1 MKGIL
6 LGHVGSINLTK
17 VENRLQLECILYGEG
32 YCVNPSTNLFTA
44 TMDFNDEGKEQIRAE
59 ANNKALM
66 SMWMW
71 MESTGSTNIA
81 QLTGQPVVIQVDD
94 NDELVD
100 FQIVSKEQEAK
111 FLELGQKQN
120 ETEEEATTED

>member
-59 ANNKALM
+59 TNNKALM
-66 SMWMW
+66 SMWTW
-71 MESTGSTNIA
+71 MESTGSTNLA
-81 QLTGQPVVIQVDD
+81 QLTGQPVVIQVGDD
-94 NDELVD
+94 DELVD
-100 FQIVSKEQEAK
+100 FQIVSKEQEQK
-111 FLELGQKQN
+111 FLELSKEQ
-120 ETEEEATTED
+120 EEESPED

>member
-59 ANNKALM
+59 ATKSLINSL
-66 SMWMW
+66 S
-71 MESTGSTNIA
+71 
-81 QLTGQPVVIQVDD
+81 
-94 NDELVD
+94 
-100 FQIVSKEQEAK
+100 
-111 FLELGQKQN
+111 
-120 ETEEEATTED
+120 

>member
-66 SMWMW
+66 SMWTW
-71 MESTGSTNIA
+71 MESTDSTNLA
-81 QLTGQPVVIQVDD
+81 QLTGQPVVIQVGDD
-94 NDELVD
+94 DELVD
-100 FQIVSKEQEAK
+100 FQIVSKEQEQK
-111 FLELGQKQN
+111 FLELSK
-120 ETEEEATTED
+120 EKEEESSED

>member
-111 FLELGQKQN
+111 FLELSQKQD

>member
-66 SMWMW
+66 SMWTW
-71 MESTGSTNIA
+71 MESTGSTNLA
-81 QLTGQPVVIQVDD
+81 QLTGQPVVIQVGDD
-94 NDELVD
+94 DELVD
-100 FQIVSKEQEAK
+100 FQIVSKEQEQK
-111 FLELGQKQN
+111 FLELSN
-120 ETEEEATTED
+120 EQEENSPED

>member
-17 VENRLQLECILYGEG
+17 VENRLQLECVLYGEG

-44 TMDFNDEGKEQIRAE
+44 TMDFNDEGKEQIHAE

-66 SMWMW
+66 SIWAW
-71 MESTGSTNIA
+71 MENTGTANLA
-81 QLTGQPVVIQVDD
+81 QLTGQPVIIQVGDSE
-94 NDELVD
+94 ELVD
-100 FQIVSKEQEAK
+100 FQIVSKEQEQK
-111 FLELGQKQN
+111 FLELAEKQ
-120 ETEEEATTED
+120 EEKTSEPEAEN

>member
-66 SMWMW
+66 SMWTW
-71 MESTGSTNIA
+71 MESTSSTNLA
-81 QLTGQPVVIQVDD
+81 QLTGQPVVIQVGDD
-94 NDELVD
+94 DELVD
-100 FQIVSKEQEAK
+100 FQIVSKEQEQK
-111 FLELGQKQN
+111 FLELSKEQ
-120 ETEEEATTED
+120 EEESPED

>member
-66 SMWMW
+66 SMWTW
-71 MESTGSTNIA
+71 MESTGSTNLT
-81 QLTGQPVVIQVDD
+81 QLTGQPVVIQVGDD
-94 NDELVD
+94 DELVD
-100 FQIVSKEQEAK
+100 FQIVSKEQEQK
-111 FLELGQKQN
+111 FLELSKEQ
-120 ETEEEATTED
+120 EENSPED

>member
-66 SMWMW
+66 SMWTW
-71 MESTGSTNIA
+71 MESTGSTNLA
-81 QLTGQPVVIQVDD
+81 QLTGQPVVIQVGDD
-94 NDELVD
+94 DELVD
-100 FQIVSKEQEAK
+100 FQIVSKEQEQK
-111 FLELGQKQN
+111 FLELSKEQ
-120 ETEEEATTED
+120 EEESPED

>member
-66 SMWMW
+66 SMWTW
-71 MESTGSTNIA
+71 MESTGSTNLA
-81 QLTGQPVVIQVDD
+81 QLTGQPVVIQVGDD
-94 NDELVD
+94 DELVD
-100 FQIVSKEQEAK
+100 FQIVSKEQEQK
-111 FLELGQKQN
+111 FLELSKEQ
-120 ETEEEATTED
+120 EENSPED

>member
-17 VENRLQLECILYGEG
+17 VENRLQLECILYGDG

-120 ETEEEATTED
+120 ETEEEATTKD

>member
-66 SMWMW
+66 SMWTW
-71 MESTGSTNIA
+71 MESTGSTNLA
-81 QLTGQPVVIQVDD
+81 QLIGQPVVIQVGDD
-94 NDELVD
+94 DELVD
-100 FQIVSKEQEAK
+100 FQIVSKEQEQK
-111 FLELGQKQN
+111 FLELSKEQ
-120 ETEEEATTED
+120 EEKSPED

>member
-71 MESTGSTNIA
+71 MESTGSNNIA

>member
-66 SMWMW
+66 SMWTW
-71 MESTGSTNIA
+71 MESTGSTNLA
-81 QLTGQPVVIQVDD
+81 QLTGKPVVIQVGDD
-94 NDELVD
+94 DELVD
-100 FQIVSKEQEAK
+100 FQIVSEEQEAK
-111 FLELGQKQN
+111 FLELGQKHD
-120 ETEEEATTED
+120 ETEEEVTTED

>member
-17 VENRLQLECILYGEG
+17 VENRLQLECVLYGEG

-66 SMWMW
+66 SMWTW
-71 MESTGSTNIA
+71 MESTGSTNLA
-81 QLTGQPVVIQVDD
+81 QLTGQPVVIQVGDD
-94 NDELVD
+94 DELID
-100 FQIVSKEQEAK
+100 FQIVSKEQEQK
-111 FLELGQKQN
+111 FLELSKEQ
-120 ETEEEATTED
+120 EEKSPED

>member
-66 SMWMW
+66 SMWTW
-71 MESTGSTNIA
+71 MESTGSTNLA
-81 QLTGQPVVIQVDD
+81 QLTGQPVVIQVGDD
-94 NDELVD
+94 DELVD
-100 FQIVSKEQEAK
+100 FQIVSKEQEQK
-111 FLELGQKQN
+111 FLELASEK
-120 ETEEEATTED
+120 EEESVTQAPED

>member
-111 FLELGQKQN
+111 FLELGQKQT
-120 ETEEEATTED
+120 ETEEEVTTED

>member
-44 TMDFNDEGKEQIRAE
+44 TLDFDDEGKEQIRAE

-66 SMWMW
+66 SMWTW
-71 MESTGSTNIA
+71 MESTGSTNLA
-81 QLTGQPVVIQVDD
+81 QLTGKPVVIQVGDD
-94 NDELVD
+94 DELVD
-100 FQIVSKEQEAK
+100 FQIVSEEQEAK
-111 FLELGQKQN
+111 FLELGQKQD
-120 ETEEEATTED
+120 ETEEEVTTED

>member
-120 ETEEEATTED
+120 DTEEEATTED

>member
-66 SMWMW
+66 SMWTW
-71 MESTGSTNIA
+71 MESTGSTNLA
-81 QLTGQPVVIQVDD
+81 QLTGQPVVIQVGDD
-94 NDELVD
+94 DELVD
-100 FQIVSKEQEAK
+100 FQIVSKEQEQK
-111 FLELGQKQN
+111 FLELSKEQ
-120 ETEEEATTED
+120 EEDSKED

>member
-66 SMWMW
+66 SMWTW
-71 MESTGSTNIA
+71 MESTGSTNLA
-81 QLTGQPVVIQVDD
+81 QLTGQPVVIQVGED
-94 NDELVD
+94 DELVD
-100 FQIVSKEQEAK
+100 FQIVSKEQEKK
-111 FLELGQKQN
+111 FLELSKEQ
-120 ETEEEATTED
+120 EENSPED

>member
-66 SMWMW
+66 SMWTW
-71 MESTGSTNIA
+71 MESTGSTNLA
-81 QLTGQPVVIQVDD
+81 QLTGKPVVIQVGDD
-94 NDELVD
+94 DELVD
-100 FQIVSKEQEAK
+100 FQIVSEEQEAK
-111 FLELGQKQN
+111 FLELSQKQD

>member
-66 SMWMW
+66 SMWTW
-71 MESTGSTNIA
+71 MESTGSTNLA
-81 QLTGQPVVIQVDD
+81 QLTGQPVVIQVGDD
-94 NDELVD
+94 DELVD
-100 FQIVSKEQEAK
+100 FQIVSKEQEQK
-111 FLELGQKQN
+111 FLELSK
-120 ETEEEATTED
+120 EKEEESSED

>member
-120 ETEEEATTED
+120 ETEEEATTKD

>member
-66 SMWMW
+66 SMWVW
-71 MESTGSTNIA
+71 MESTGSTNLA

-111 FLELGQKQN
+111 FLELGQKQD
-120 ETEEEATTED
+120 ETKEEVTTED

>member
-66 SMWMW
+66 SMWTW
-71 MESTGSTNIA
+71 MESTGSTNLA
-81 QLTGQPVVIQVDD
+81 QLTGQPVVIQVGDD
-94 NDELVD
+94 DELVD
-100 FQIVSKEQEAK
+100 FQIVSKEQEQK
-111 FLELGQKQN
+111 FLELSKEQ
-120 ETEEEATTED
+120 EEKSPED

>member
-111 FLELGQKQN
+111 FLELGQKQD
-120 ETEEEATTED
+120 ETEEEVTTED

>member
-66 SMWMW
+66 SMWTW
-71 MESTGSTNIA
+71 MESTGSTNLA
-81 QLTGQPVVIQVDD
+81 QLTGKPVVIQVGDD
-94 NDELVD
+94 DELVD
-100 FQIVSKEQEAK
+100 FQIVSEEQEAK
-111 FLELGQKQN
+111 FLELGQKQD
-120 ETEEEATTED
+120 ETEKEATTED